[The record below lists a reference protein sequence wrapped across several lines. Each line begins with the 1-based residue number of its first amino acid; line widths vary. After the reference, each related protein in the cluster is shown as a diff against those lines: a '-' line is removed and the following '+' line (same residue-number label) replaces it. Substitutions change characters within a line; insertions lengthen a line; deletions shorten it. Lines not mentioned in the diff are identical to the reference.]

1 MSKLL
6 DLLLYQALLL
16 RKLKRWNQK
25 LSKHSKRLTENNLLN
40 PYILKTMFS
49 VSLFS

>member
-6 DLLLYQALLL
+6 DLLLYQVLLL
-16 RKLKRWNQK
+16 RKLKGGIKNY
-25 LSKHSKRLTENNLLN
+25 TENNLLN